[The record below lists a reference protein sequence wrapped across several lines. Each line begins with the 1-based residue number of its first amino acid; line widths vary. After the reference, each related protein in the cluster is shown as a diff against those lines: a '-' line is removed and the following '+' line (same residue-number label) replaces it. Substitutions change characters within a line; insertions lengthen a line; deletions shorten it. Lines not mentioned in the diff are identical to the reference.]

1 MQNKSKLLGLITASL
16 VAGTAAA
23 SAQGYDWDGPRV
35 GWDRTAPAYEPVQP
49 RAYYPDYRDIG
60 APYGAF
66 NGTNHPTPSST
77 QGDVGPDGNNNGTLT
92 GGYRW

>member
-1 MQNKSKLLGLITASL
+1 MQNKAKLLGLITASL
-16 VAGTAAA
+16 IAGTAAA
-23 SAQGYDWDGPRV
+23 SAQGYDWNGPRA
-35 GWDRTAPAYEPVQP
+35 GWGRTAPTYEPVQP
-49 RAYYPDYRDIG
+49 RAYYPGVER
-60 APYGAF
+60 PYGAL

>member
-1 MQNKSKLLGLITASL
+1 MQRRMKLVPLIAATR

-23 SAQGYDWDGPRV
+23 SAQTYDRFGNPV
-35 GWDRTAPAYEPVQP
+35 GWQRPPPAYERVQP
-49 RAYYPDYRDIG
+49 RAMYYSG
-60 APYGAF
+60 TAGPYAAL

-92 GGYRW
+92 GGYRNW

>member
-23 SAQGYDWDGPRV
+23 SAQGYDWNRPSV

-49 RAYYPDYRDIG
+49 PYYPDVAG
-60 APYGAF
+60 PYGAL

-77 QGDVGPDGNNNGTLT
+77 QGDVGPGGNNNGTLT
-92 GGYRW
+92 GRYRW